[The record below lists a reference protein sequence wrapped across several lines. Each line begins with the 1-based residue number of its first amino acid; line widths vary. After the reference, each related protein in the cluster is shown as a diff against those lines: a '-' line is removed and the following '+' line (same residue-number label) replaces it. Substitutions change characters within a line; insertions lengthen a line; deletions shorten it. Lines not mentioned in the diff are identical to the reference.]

1 MGRILRPRK
10 VKDASVSEKNNE
22 NDLTNEADKRVL
34 HVKKKSKRKHTDN
47 ELDQDDTVLNTVTEA
62 RPVKKRRCKRK
73 SSNVDTISS
82 NNATLKNKT
91 EKKNQP
97 QCEPK
102 DVSNVLVTISKRTN
116 SKSTSVK
123 SKRKPKKAAGSPKKD
138 EIVQSKYFASTA
150 VTETDDV
157 KGVLEAVEGSVSSLS
172 AEKKEE
178 QDEEESSE
186 DEWEEVGGASSLLT
200 HLSRVKQ

>member
-10 VKDASVSEKNNE
+10 VKDALVSEKNNE
-22 NDLTNEADKRVL
+22 NDQANEADKRVL
-34 HVKKKSKRKHTDN
+34 HVNKKSKRKHTDN

-116 SKSTSVK
+116 SKATSVK
-123 SKRKPKKAAGSPKKD
+123 SKRKPNKAGSPKKD
-138 EIVQSKYFASTA
+138 EKVQSKYFASTA
-150 VTETDDV
+150 VIETDEV
-157 KGVLEAVEGSVSSLS
+157 KGILEAVEGSVSSLS